1 MNLSN
6 EMIVALIGVGF
17 GVVGF
22 LLAIW
27 ALLRSSKG
35 SIRDIADEAIYSF
48 KKHDLDNRIH
58 LVFNEMYNKK
68 MTNEPAQTVVKYISQ
83 PAPAP
88 KPNNEVKP
96 AVAASQSAQ
105 QPASASPK
113 TEEASASAA
122 PAAEEN
128 REEGIQPGTEIKL
141 ETPITLYA
149 SMYMNKAF
157 KKVSTT
163 PDDYTIYNI
172 TTSPSAPNSGV
183 ITIDLNAYAKV
194 GTTPDFLDEACIVS
208 GNGSNVKVT
217 KPGTVVKE
225 GENWI
230 VTEQIE
236 VELN

>member
-58 LVFNEMYNKK
+58 PLFNEMYNKK
-68 MTNEPAQTVVKYISQ
+68 MPNEPAQTVVKYISQ

-105 QPASASPK
+105 QTASAAPK
-113 TEEASASAA
+113 SEDASAPAA
-122 PAAEEN
+122 PAAEESK
-128 REEGIQPGTEIKL
+128 EEGIQPGTEIKL